1 MKIISALV
9 LCMLS
14 SLSSNNSSEEVIQ
27 KMYQRYAGKWMHSFT
42 FNQTT
47 ENYRNDSLIK
57 TAIWYLHHLFIFYRY
72 FGTLVLI
79 IEDGR
84 IDMENGRPLFW
95 VFVVM
100 LLGVIGFLLFRRYRL
115 KKKILEST
123 TNEKQQSSLPPLP
136 V

>member
-1 MKIISALV
+1 
-9 LCMLS
+9 
-14 SLSSNNSSEEVIQ
+14 
-27 KMYQRYAGKWMHSFT
+27 
-42 FNQTT
+42 
-47 ENYRNDSLIK
+47 
-57 TAIWYLHHLFIFYRY
+57 
-72 FGTLVLI
+72 
-79 IEDGR
+79 
-84 IDMENGRPLFW
+84 MENGRPLIW